1 MNDNSQRVQRIAKIN
16 TKTKYIDNGK
26 KGNQFDIR
34 NFRT

>member
-1 MNDNSQRVQRIAKIN
+1 MNDNSQRVLRTANIN